1 MADLHFN
8 VAGTGLNATS
18 LAGRTRTFTTLVDE
32 PEELGGKDAAPNPVE
47 YILLGYAGCLNVVLN
62 LVAKEKGIPINN
74 LRINIGGD
82 INPDR
87 LLGTSNAER
96 AGFKGFDVNVE
107 IDSDASSEELDDL
120 IREAEGRC
128 PVNDTLSNPTPIR
141 LQYVEAGNAGRHQPA
156 LAAA

>member
-32 PEELGGKDAAPNPVE
+32 PAELGGKDVAPNPVE

-62 LVAKEKGIPINN
+62 LVAKEKGIPIND

-82 INPDR
+82 VNPDR
-87 LLGTSNAER
+87 LFGVSTAER
-96 AGFKGFDVNVE
+96 AGFKGFDVSVE
-107 IDSDASSEELDDL
+107 IDSDASKEELEDL
-120 IREAEGRC
+120 IREVETRC
-128 PVNDTLSNPTPIR
+128 PVNDTLSNPTPVQ
-141 LQYVEAGNAGRHQPA
+141 LQYKEAKRADRKQPVR
-156 LAAA
+156 AAA